1 MQTLNDM
8 LDDGEDDMRIS
19 RIVSP
24 LYKQSN
30 LDNSQ
35 SRARRKQTYIERSSS
50 PELRASR
57 VDR

>member
-1 MQTLNDM
+1 MQTLNDI

-24 LYKQSN
+24 LYKQNN

-35 SRARRKQTYIERSSS
+35 SRAGRQTYMERSSS
-50 PELRASR
+50 PELRDSR